1 MVSHVIFMRQ
11 EIHRWLPTVEHRL
24 ADFHAW
30 NTLFSA
36 GSLASDW
43 RLVTALLQWRWSN
56 FWLVLCV
63 H

>member
-43 RLVTALLQWRWSN
+43 RLVTALLQWR
-56 FWLVLCV
+56 
-63 H
+63 